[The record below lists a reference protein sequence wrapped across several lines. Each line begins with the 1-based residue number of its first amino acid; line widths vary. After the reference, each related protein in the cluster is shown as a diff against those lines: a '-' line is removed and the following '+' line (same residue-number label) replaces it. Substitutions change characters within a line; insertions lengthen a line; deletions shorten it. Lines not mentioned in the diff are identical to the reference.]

1 MSKRMKRTF
10 VVFCVLVMVFSITT
24 IAFATDDPLQ
34 VVNNLSEFIFGLIR
48 AIGMILLVFGIV
60 QVGLS
65 LKSHDPSQRANGFLT
80 LAGGI
85 IITFAKEILSL
96 ITGWWRRGMNPITE
110 QMHIHSLNGA
120 LAEATIVE
128 KVGDNK
134 YIAEYNGVRCTA
146 IYNPFVNRYY
156 VDDKYGVVKE
166 RTPHKDDPC
175 R

>member
-1 MSKRMKRTF
+1 
-10 VVFCVLVMVFSITT
+10 
-24 IAFATDDPLQ
+24 
-34 VVNNLSEFIFGLIR
+34 
-48 AIGMILLVFGIV
+48 
-60 QVGLS
+60 
-65 LKSHDPSQRANGFLT
+65 
-80 LAGGI
+80 
-85 IITFAKEILSL
+85 
-96 ITGWWRRGMNPITE
+96 MNPITE

-146 IYNPFVNRYY
+146 IFNPFAGRFY
-156 VDDKYGVVKE
+156 VDDKYGVIKE